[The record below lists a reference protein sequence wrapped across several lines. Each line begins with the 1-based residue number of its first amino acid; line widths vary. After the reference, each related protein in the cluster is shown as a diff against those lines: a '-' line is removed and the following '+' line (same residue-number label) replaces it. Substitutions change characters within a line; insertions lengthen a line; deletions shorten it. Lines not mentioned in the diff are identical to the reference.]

1 MSSDKIKQALESIPY
16 GVSVVTVGQ
25 GGVENGLTVSW
36 FSQVSFHPPMI
47 MIAVDS
53 KHYSVEFL
61 HSTKNFTL
69 NLLGQDQKSMAAHFA
84 KASDTQSGKLDGH
97 STREAESGGTILTE
111 ALAYIDCELHS
122 SHQVGSHTMFV
133 GKVVAAERLNDGL
146 PLTTASGLR
155 YRK

>member
-1 MSSDKIKQALESIPY
+1 MNADQIKNALETIPY
-16 GVSVVTVGQ
+16 AVSVVTVGQ

-36 FSQVSFHPPMI
+36 FSQVSFEPPMI
-47 MIAVDS
+47 MISVDS

-69 NLLGQDQKSMAAHFA
+69 NLLAAGQEKIAGHFA
-84 KASDTQSGKLDGH
+84 KASDSQSGKLDGFA
-97 STREAESGGTILTE
+97 SRESESGGVILTE

-122 SHQVGSHTMFV
+122 SHQVGSHTIFV
-133 GKVVAAERLNDGL
+133 GKVIDADRLREGE
-146 PLTTASGLR
+146 PLTTASGMR

>member
-1 MSSDKIKQALESIPY
+1 MSNENMKQALESIPY

-36 FSQVSFHPPMI
+36 FSQVSFDPAMI
-47 MIAVDS
+47 MISVDS

-69 NLLGQDQKSMAAHFA
+69 NLLSEDQKAVAGHFA
-84 KASDTQSGKLDGH
+84 KASDTQSGKLDDYE
-97 STREAESGGTILTE
+97 TREAESGGAILTE
-111 ALAYIDCELHS
+111 ALAYIDCELVS
-122 SHQVGSHTMFV
+122 SHEVGSHTMFV
-133 GKVVAAERLNDGL
+133 GKVIAAERLHEGE
-146 PLTTASGLR
+146 PLTTASGMR